1 MLLQDK
7 KVLVTGVSDRNSIAL
22 AIARAAQEQ
31 GADVLLTSFG
41 RMRRITEMTAKK
53 LDPVPEVLE
62 LDVNR
67 PEDIAQ
73 VRDELTSRWGRL
85 DGLVHSVAYAPTDAL
100 GGNFLN
106 TPWQS
111 VATALQTSAFSLKE
125 LAAGLL
131 PLMSGHGAS
140 VITLDFDNSTQAWPK
155 YDWMGV
161 SKAAL
166 ESVVRYLARDLGPHG
181 VRVNALCAGPL
192 LTLAAKGIPGFRE
205 FEDVWGDRAP
215 LGWDINDR
223 TAVAKTAVVL
233 LSDWMPATTGELVHA
248 DGGYHAMGAELPP
261 AQPPE

>member
-1 MLLQDK
+1 MLLEGK
-7 KVLVTGVSDRNSIAL
+7 RVVVTGVSDRNSIAL
-22 AIARAAQEQ
+22 AIAREAQQQ
-31 GADVLLTSFG
+31 GAEIILTSFG

-53 LDPVPEVLE
+53 LDPVPDILE

-67 PEDIAQ
+67 PADVSAVCE
-73 VRDELTSRWGRL
+73 ELQTRWGTL
-85 DGLVHSVAYAPTDAL
+85 DGLVHSVAYAPPDAL

-106 TPWQS
+106 TPWES
-111 VATALQTSAFSLKE
+111 VATAVQTSAFSLKE

-131 PLMSGHGAS
+131 PLMSGRNAS
-140 VITLDFDNSTQAWPK
+140 IVTLDFDNSTQAWPK

-192 LTLAAKGIPGFRE
+192 LTLAARGIPGFRE

-223 TAVAKTAVVL
+223 TAVAKTACVM
-233 LSDWMPATTGELVHA
+233 LSEWLPATTGELLHV

-261 AQPPE
+261 IQEQ